1 MGQDTRAE
9 YAQVA
14 GELVGSNE
22 SNDHV
27 FWIGGAGFL
36 GLILGIVLFCIQLG
50 MTDSGTS
57 CPEGKQNI
65 FVADCGE
72 PALAIL
78 GLILMIVGGVLTI
91 FWIVGWVRLCLKQA
105 DRRFKGEGW

>member
-1 MGQDTRAE
+1 MGRETRE
-9 YAQVA
+9 DYARASGQLFGDEEPNKQA
-14 GELVGSNE
+14 
-22 SNDHV
+22 

-36 GLILGIVLFCIQLG
+36 GLILGIVLFCVQLG

-78 GLILMIVGGVLTI
+78 GLILMLVGAVLTI
-91 FWIVGWVRLCLKQA
+91 FWIAGWVRLCGMQA
-105 DRRFKGEGW
+105 DRR

>member
-1 MGQDTRAE
+1 MGRETRND
-9 YAQVA
+9 YAVVA
-14 GELVGSNE
+14 GELVGDDE
-22 SNDHV
+22 PNDQA

-65 FVADCGE
+65 FVAECGE

-78 GLILMIVGGVLTI
+78 GLILMLVGGVLTI
-91 FWIVGWVRLCLKQA
+91 FWIAGWVRLCLKQTE
-105 DRRFKGEGW
+105 RRFKGPGK

>member
-1 MGQDTRAE
+1 MGRDTRTE

-14 GELVGSNE
+14 GELAWSNE
-22 SNDHV
+22 PNDQA

-91 FWIVGWVRLCLKQA
+91 FWIAGWVRLCGKQA
-105 DRRFKGEGW
+105 DRRFKGEGL